1 MERSEFGRLPGGEKV
16 DAFTLRN
23 ARGVEARVIGFGGAI
38 VSLRVPDR
46 AGRMGDVV
54 LGYDSLAGYLADDA
68 YFGSLIGRY
77 ANRIRDG
84 RFSLDGE
91 EHALDVNNG
100 ANHLHGGRRG
110 FHKAL
115 WTAEP
120 DGAALRL
127 TYTSADGEEGY
138 PGTLHAT
145 VRYTLTDADELV
157 IDYGATVDRATP
169 VNLTQHT
176 YFNLTGDPARD
187 ILGHELQLAAGHI
200 TPVDETLIPTGEL
213 RPVQGTA
220 FDFQHPCPIGA
231 RIGGADEQLARAGG
245 YDHNFVLRRD
255 GDSLALAARVHDP
268 STGRTLEVHTTEP
281 GIQFYSGNFLDGT
294 TLGKDGHRYGHRCG
308 FCLEPQ
314 HFPDSPNRPEFPP
327 VILRPGQHYASRT
340 VYRFG
345 TD

>member
-1 MERSEFGRLPGGEKV
+1 MERSEFGRLPGGETV
-16 DAFTLRN
+16 EAFTLRN
-23 ARGVEARVIGFGGAI
+23 AGMEVRVIDFGGAI

-46 AGRMGDVV
+46 EGRMGDVV
-54 LGYDSLAGYLADDA
+54 LGYDSLGGYLADDA

-77 ANRIRDG
+77 ANRIRGG

-91 EHALDVNNG
+91 VHALDVNDG
-100 ANHLHGGRRG
+100 GNHLHGGRHG

-115 WTAEP
+115 WRAEP

-138 PGTLHAT
+138 PGALRAT
-145 VRYTLTDADELV
+145 VTYALTDAGELV
-157 IDYGATVDRATP
+157 IGYGATADRATP
-169 VNLTQHT
+169 VNLTQHS
-176 YFNLTGDPARD
+176 YFNLSGDPARD
-187 ILGHELQLAAGHI
+187 ILGHELQLAAGHF

-213 RPVQGTA
+213 RPVEGTA
-220 FDFQHPCPIGA
+220 FDFQRPSPIGA
-231 RIGGADEQLARAGG
+231 RIGDDDEQLARAGG

-255 GDSLALAARVHDP
+255 GEALVMAARVHDP
-268 STGRTLEVHTTEP
+268 ASGRTLEVHTTEP

-294 TLGKDGHRYGHRCG
+294 IGGKDGKRYGHRCG

-327 VILRPGQHYASRT
+327 VILRPGERYATRT

-345 TD
+345 TE